1 MAHVSPTTDVPGGD
15 LSGAGTVFQNR
26 PFVFLWSAQT
36 LSQLASNMVLAAL
49 MATVHATTKSDTA
62 VALLL
67 LTFLVP
73 AVLFSTLG
81 GVLVERS
88 NAKAIMLAT
97 NVVRA
102 VGIVA
107 FIFVAPTTTNANVP
121 LIYLIN
127 FLIATATAVFAPAE
141 LTAIPRIVDR
151 RHLMAANSIFVLTI
165 NATFAIGF
173 GFLGPLLLIGL
184 GPIAVYVIVAVMF
197 AVSALAI
204 LPLPAVRPEH
214 AAASAAGAAGRAVHE
229 LVDQLRE
236 GMDFVRRHRSIAWS
250 LAYLGISSS
259 LIGVLGAIGPGFA
272 VDVLGLTSENF
283 FFIMGPAGL
292 GAVVGILFLNSYGK
306 AIPKRL
312 VIDIGL
318 VAMGITLVLL
328 AIVKPVSTAFGA
340 ATGPIEEAVPALA
353 PLISLLAVVVMIAVF
368 AGLEYAFVAIPAQT
382 ALQEDIPADVR
393 GRIFGILNTLLSVA
407 SFLPVIAAPAAA
419 DILDIFFNG
428 TGIPVVMGVLGLVT
442 LWAGIAS
449 WRRNHRAGLHTHDVG
464 GSPGE
469 TVDDAIAPGTPLLAD
484 PPTAAES
491 PHRRRRRRRP
501 GTDGG

>member
-1 MAHVSPTTDVPGGD
+1 MTHVDPSATGD
-15 LSGAGTVFQNR
+15 LSDAGTVFRNR

-62 VALLL
+62 VAVLL

-88 NAKAIMLAT
+88 NAKTIMLAT
-97 NVVRA
+97 NVIRA
-102 VGIVA
+102 VGIIA
-107 FIFVAPTTTNANVP
+107 FIFVAPDTDSANVP
-121 LIYLIN
+121 LVYLIN
-127 FLIATATAVFAPAE
+127 FGIATATAVFAPAE

-173 GFLGPLLLIGL
+173 GFLGPLVLIAL
-184 GPIAVYVIVAVMF
+184 GPIAVYFIVAIMF
-197 AVSALAI
+197 GIAALAI
-204 LPLPAVRPEH
+204 LPLPAVRPDH
-214 AAASAAGAAGRAVHE
+214 APPAAGDAAGRAVQE
-229 LVDQLRE
+229 LVGQLKE
-236 GMDFVRRHRSIAWS
+236 GMTFVRSHRAIAWS

-272 VDVLGLTSENF
+272 VDILGLTSENF

-306 AIPKRL
+306 DIPKRL

-328 AIVKPVSTAFGA
+328 AIVKPVSTVFSP
-340 ATGPIEEAVPALA
+340 ATGPIEDAVPALA
-353 PLISLLAVVVMIAVF
+353 PLISLLAVVVVISVF
-368 AGLEYAFVAIPAQT
+368 AGLEYAFVAIPSQT

-407 SFLPVIAAPAAA
+407 SFLPVILAPAVA
-419 DILDIFFNG
+419 DILDIFFDG
-428 TGIPVVMGVLGLVT
+428 TGIPVVMGFLGLIT

-449 WRRNHRAGLHTHDVG
+449 WRRNAKAGLHVRDTPAPPAAMVRDEV
-464 GSPGE
+464 
-469 TVDDAIAPGTPLLAD
+469 APGTPRLAD
-484 PPTAAES
+484 PPPEP

-501 GTDGG
+501 ASDGG

>member
-1 MAHVSPTTDVPGGD
+1 MAHVDLPSDGAGD
-15 LSGAGTVFQNR
+15 LTGAGTFFRNR
-26 PFVFLWSAQT
+26 SFVYLWSAQA

-49 MATVHATTKSDTA
+49 MATVRRTTGSDTA
-62 VALLL
+62 VAVLI

-88 NAKAIMLAT
+88 NAKVIMLAT
-97 NVVRA
+97 NVARA
-102 VGIVA
+102 LGIVA
-107 FIFVAPTTTNANVP
+107 FIFVAPTTASANVP
-121 LIYLIN
+121 LVYLIN
-127 FLIATATAVFAPAE
+127 FGIATATAIFAPAE
-141 LTAIPRIVDR
+141 LTSIPRIVDR

-173 GFLGPLLLIGL
+173 GFFGPLVLNVL
-184 GPIAVYVIVAVMF
+184 GPIAVYVIVAIMF
-197 AVSALAI
+197 GAAALAI

-214 AAASAAGAAGRAVHE
+214 SVASAGDAAGQAVQE
-229 LVDQLRE
+229 LFSQLAE
-236 GMDFVRRHRSIAWS
+236 GIRFVRRHRVIAWS

-272 VDVLGLTSENF
+272 VDILGLSPENF

-306 AIPKRL
+306 SIPKRL

-318 VAMGITLVLL
+318 IAMGITLVLL
-328 AIVKPVSTAFGA
+328 AIVKP
-340 ATGPIEEAVPALA
+340 ATIIFSPAVQPIEDVVPAIA
-353 PLISLLAVVVMIAVF
+353 PLVSLIAVVVVIAVF

-382 ALQEDIPADVR
+382 ALQEELPSDVR

-407 SFLPVIAAPAAA
+407 SFLPVIAAPAVA
-419 DILDIFFNG
+419 DILNIFFEG
-428 TGIPVVMGVLGLVT
+428 AGIPVVMAILGVLT

-449 WRRNHRAGLHTHDVG
+449 WRRNSAAGLHDH
-464 GSPGE
+464 
-469 TVDDAIAPGTPLLAD
+469 
-484 PPTAAES
+484 
-491 PHRRRRRRRP
+491 
-501 GTDGG
+501 DGGRGPAIVDGD